1 MQYARI
7 TAMGHYAPAL
17 KVSNDDLSK
26 FMDTSHEWIHSRTG
40 IVNRHIA
47 VDMGARELAVNAATA
62 ALESSH
68 LSGEEIEL
76 IIVATFTS
84 EYATPSLACLV
95 QAAIGANRAMC
106 FDVGAACSGF
116 VYGLDV
122 ADQFIRTGKYKNAL
136 VIGAEK
142 LSQILDWKD
151 RGTAV
156 LFGDGAGACV
166 LEASNEP
173 GILDSLNY
181 AIGEDYACL
190 YAKNKVNETPYYKGS
205 DEHHLYMDGQDV
217 FQFACRKVPL
227 VLTELAEKLEISPDD
242 VDLFVLHQ
250 ANKRIIGKIAKT
262 MKQPIDKFYMNMDE
276 YGNTSAASIP
286 IALSELSAEGKL
298 RGKRVMIAGFGAG
311 LTYGASMIQF

>member
-173 GILDSLNY
+173 GILESLNY

-227 VLTELAEKLEISPDD
+227 VLTELAEKLEVYPDD

-262 MKQPIDKFYMNMDE
+262 MNQPIDKFYMNMDE